1 MITKLIRYF
10 IAIRAMQG
18 ILSNENSSPTEQRHF
33 DNIAEDSYRM
43 ADAMIK
49 EQNKT

>member
-1 MITKLIRYF
+1 MEKEELRDI

-18 ILSNENSSPTEQRHF
+18 ILANQHSNPTEQHHY

-43 ADAMIK
+43 AYAMIK
-49 EQNKT
+49 ERNKQ